1 MVVPQ
6 RGPLFFLPV
15 AVAILVACAPTL
27 SAPAAAQAPIEGVAS
42 WYGPGFA
49 GRLTASGEVYDPGEL
64 TAAHQT
70 LPFDTRVRVT
80 NLNSGLAVVVRINDR
95 GPFRAGRIIDLSRA
109 SAERI
114 GLVAT
119 GVGPVR
125 LEVLVADGTRTEI
138 GQAMWLSG
146 YDVISTEHPVGTLMV
161 LDSGLGS
168 DAVLVRVVSN
178 VRPAQYHQSL
188 LVAPA
193 LYEFLGASVVVTT
206 E

>member
-1 MVVPQ
+1 M
-6 RGPLFFLPV
+6 
-15 AVAILVACAPTL
+15 AAAILVACAPTL

-80 NLNSGLAVVVRINDR
+80 NLNTGLVVVVRINDR

-161 LDSGLGS
+161 LDSGLRS

-178 VRPAQYHQSL
+178 ARPAEYHQSL